1 MAGERSW
8 QSRTIHNHHG
18 HSPRHLSAM
27 SAGQTNTEDPSGQ
40 VCGEGRVYEPGGA
53 EGDPR
58 TSGH

>member
-27 SAGQTNTEDPSGQ
+27 PAGQTNTEDPSGQ